1 MLINNLMLINNF
13 YKVVLM
19 SFFVITDWKQYL
31 LELSHIY
38 KEFPKLFEI
47 IDPQTAVESNN
58 NTLS

>member
-1 MLINNLMLINNF
+1 MLINNF